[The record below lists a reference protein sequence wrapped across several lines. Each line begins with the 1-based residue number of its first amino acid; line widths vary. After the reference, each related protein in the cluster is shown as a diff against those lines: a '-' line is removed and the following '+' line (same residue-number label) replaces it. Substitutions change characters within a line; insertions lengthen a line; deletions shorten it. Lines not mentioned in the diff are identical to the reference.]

1 MPDDRHAP
9 PPRLMIGLIM
19 AALLV
24 WATYLAIGAYYYNL
38 NPWRPVLVL
47 GCMVV
52 FVGWWLLLLWARS
65 RRNQP

>member
-1 MPDDRHAP
+1 MPDDRPAAS
-9 PPRLMIGLIM
+9 PRLIIGLIM

-24 WATYLAIGAYYYNL
+24 WASYLAIGAYYFNR
-38 NPWRPVLVL
+38 NPWRPILVL

-65 RRNQP
+65 RRKQP